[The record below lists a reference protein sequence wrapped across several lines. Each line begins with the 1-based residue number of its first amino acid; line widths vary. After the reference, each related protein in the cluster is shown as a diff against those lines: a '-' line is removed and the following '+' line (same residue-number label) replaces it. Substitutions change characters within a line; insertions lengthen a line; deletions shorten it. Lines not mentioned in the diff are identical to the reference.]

1 MKARVCGSVSR
12 CWYTADS
19 DLRSAARS
27 AGGGHEPGAHRAG
40 SPDVGGV
47 AAGCQSHRIPCGTA
61 GCLPE
66 PGALLGGER
75 REPPGAGDQHVELGP
90 QGHVRGH
97 VRRPGG
103 EPCQAH
109 VTAEVQLES
118 LDLAAAQS
126 AAADRAE
133 GHHRGGAQGPDRLL
147 LDLRPQGAERDAA
160 PVRRGEQRAPGA
172 DGQPQP
178 FPEHPQAGHVHAGE
192 PGEHPARHG
201 AAEHGVLQRVAV
213 DQHRRRQ
220 RPKVS
225 HSDGVEDPASRPA
238 QIHRPGCG
246 GAHYLGLGVRRPIT
260 PLAGDLDLESP
271 P

>member
-27 AGGGHEPGAHRAG
+27 AGVAVTNRAPIAQARPMLAALPLSASPTESLVAPPAACRSQVRCWAVSDASRRGLAISTSNSGHRATFAATYG
-40 SPDVGGV
+40 APVASPDWRGV
-47 AAGCQSHRIPCGTA
+47 SFGTLRSQVQEETIRA
-61 GCLPE
+61 L
-66 PGALLGGER
+66 GAT
-75 REPPGAGDQHVELGP
+75 PVVAF
-90 QGHVRGH
+90 
-97 VRRPGG
+97 
-103 EPCQAH
+103 
-109 VTAEVQLES
+109 
-118 LDLAAAQS
+118 
-126 AAADRAE
+126 
-133 GHHRGGAQGPDRLL
+133 GPDRLL

-201 AAEHGVLQRVAV
+201 AAEHGVLERVAV

-220 RPKVS
+220 RPQAR